1 MISDF
6 GLPGT
11 LSGRVAFICLTKYS
25 NQSQIGSQIGFPKT
39 QIFSFTHLSWL
50 QTFQGN
56 QKQTK
61 CIWWK
66 VRIKWQEMNDWYPS
80 TNLQVLKSI
89 ANMVV
94 PFKNIISIACTKH
107 ALKTDE
113 KPWGRSGIKP
123 GEWEGTSCSCK
134 CGKQVAHA
142 HHYLKKFQAFQL
154 KQCQILLMAP
164 FELLYLNLIYCNL
177 HVWSGIWAL
186 PCKYWY
192 QEPFLQTGIL
202 SKTGKS
208 TTILLFMLM
217 NF

>member
-11 LSGRVAFICLTKYS
+11 LSGTVAFICLTKYS
-25 NQSQIGSQIGFPKT
+25 NQSQIGFPKT

-113 KPWGRSGIKP
+113 KNMRE
-123 GEWEGTSCSCK
+123 EWD
-134 CGKQVAHA
+134 
-142 HHYLKKFQAFQL
+142 
-154 KQCQILLMAP
+154 
-164 FELLYLNLIYCNL
+164 
-177 HVWSGIWAL
+177 
-186 PCKYWY
+186 
-192 QEPFLQTGIL
+192 QTWWMGGYI
-202 SKTGKS
+202 
-208 TTILLFMLM
+208 MLM
-217 NF
+217 QMWQSSSSCTPLLEEIPGLPIEAVPDFVDGTFWTSVFEFDLL